1 MKNIETIKNMCANS
15 TPDAEGS
22 YTEQLA
28 FWVQKLEDKQ
38 AKLASLREES
48 EFSGCHSQWYTSTI
62 ERTEFDITLAKGE
75 IINCLIANDP
85 KIADTLF
92 DHIA

>member
-22 YTEQLA
+22 YPEQLA
-28 FWVQKLEDKQ
+28 FWMQKLENKQ

-48 EFSGCHSQWYTSTI
+48 KSSGCHFQWYTSAI
-62 ERTEFDITLAKGE
+62 ERTEFGITLVKGE
-75 IINCLIANDP
+75 IINCLIAKDH